1 MNRLQL
7 ESDDVLSP
15 EEYFFSNETCVRK
28 NPTTSFSND
37 NLDIWEAKLKQ
48 PERIIHQLAKLLS
61 RDERRR
67 ASEYYLHRDRQRF
80 TVGRGILRKIL
91 ATYLDTKAKDVRILY
106 GPFGKP
112 ELDYPSDGDSIEFNV
127 SHSNELV
134 LYSITKARKVGID
147 LEHIHDIWEI
157 EKIVNR
163 YFSEPEKETFGTL
176 PKSQRREAFFTLW
189 TRKEAYSK
197 ALGYGQYLPFKTMEQ
212 HQQNQNPSW
221 MFYSF
226 SPYSG
231 YVATIVIE
239 DSNHKATISRYRVRF

>member
-7 ESDDVLSP
+7 ESDDILTP
-15 EEYFFSNETCVRK
+15 EEYFFSSETQVRK
-28 NPTTSFSND
+28 KPTISLSND
-37 NLDIWEAKLKQ
+37 SLDIWAAELKQ
-48 PERIIHQLAKLLS
+48 PEKIIDQLAKLLS
-61 RDERRR
+61 RDEKRR
-67 ASEYYLHRDRQRF
+67 ASEYYLHRDRRRF
-80 TVGRGILRKIL
+80 IVGRGILRKIL
-91 ATYLDTKAKDVRILY
+91 STYLNTNAKDVRIRY

-112 ELDYPSDGDSIEFNV
+112 ELDYPADDDSIQFNV

-134 LYSITKARKVGID
+134 LYSITKAKKVGID
-147 LEHIHDIWEI
+147 LEHVHDIFEI

-163 YFSEPEKETFGTL
+163 YFSEPEKETFGIL
-176 PKSQRREAFFTLW
+176 PKSQRRETFFAFW

-197 ALGYGQYLPFKTMEQ
+197 ALGYGQYLPFKTIEQ

-221 MFYSF
+221 RYYSF

-231 YVATIVIE
+231 YVASIVLE